1 MNYDMLFKSDN
12 HIEVAVI
19 GVSGFNHSLFT
30 YGFRGNKIKIR
41 IVCGRNIQK
50 CRDAYHS
57 VGVPSEKIQHCA
69 SYEEGIE
76 AHKLGKY
83 LIFNDVEI
91 AMRMPFDVVVEGTGN
106 PEASAVHVLS
116 AIENKKHIV
125 MVTKESDS
133 VAGSIIAHKAKKNGV
148 IYSLA
153 EGDQPSL
160 LVGLVTWARTAGL
173 KVLSIG
179 KSSEYDFIYDEEK
192 SEITVLDQTISVPM
206 FRGYWRLE
214 DDVAG
219 ILKERS
225 ELLSAINQ
233 RNIPDYA
240 EMGIVCNHLPEFHP
254 DIPRLHAPIAKTL
267 EIPDVMCPREYG
279 GIFSGDS
286 RIDVVNCL
294 RRPDEQ
300 SLEGGVWVVVACDDE
315 ETWNVLR
322 DKGVP
327 LSRNGKTALIYYPAH
342 YLGFEAIFSVLSV
355 GLLGLPTGSPEP
367 RPRYDLVA
375 RASKSLKKGTRFEA
389 RGHHHIIDGL
399 EGMLLPAEPI
409 ELENQ
414 LPYFLAD
421 RTILKEDIE
430 AGTLIT
436 GGMLE
441 WSEDAILWKLRKEQD
456 RVFFSQ

>member
-1 MNYDMLFKSDN
+1 MNYDILFKSDRKV
-12 HIEVAVI
+12 EVAVI

-30 YGFRGNKIKIR
+30 YGFRGEKIHIR

-57 VGVPSEKIQHCA
+57 VGIPDEKIQHCS

-76 AHKLGKY
+76 AHRKGKY

-133 VAGSIIAHKAKKNGV
+133 VAGSIIARKAKQNGV

-160 LVGLVTWARTAGL
+160 LVGLVSWARTAGL

-179 KSSEYDFIYDEEK
+179 KSSEYDFIYNEEK
-192 SEITVLDQTISVPM
+192 GEITVLDQTLSVPEL
-206 FRGYWRLE
+206 RDYWRFGKDIKGTLE
-214 DDVAG
+214 
-219 ILKERS
+219 KRS
-225 ELLSAINQ
+225 ELLSMFNQ

-254 DIPRLHAPIAKTL
+254 DIPRLHVPIAKTL
-267 EIPDVMCPREYG
+267 EIPDVMCSREYG
-279 GIFSGDS
+279 GIFNGDL

-300 SLEGGVWVVVACDDE
+300 SLEGGEWVVVACDDE

-327 LSRNGKTALIYYPAH
+327 LSRNEKTAMIYYPAH
-342 YLGFEAIFSVLSV
+342 YLGFESIFSVLSA
-355 GLLGLPTGSPEP
+355 GLLGMPTGSPEP

-375 RASKSLKKGTRFEA
+375 RTSKPLKKGTRFEA

-409 ELENQ
+409 SQGKQ
-414 LPYFLAD
+414 LPYFLSD
-421 RTILKEDIE
+421 STILKEDVE

-436 GGMLE
+436 SEMLE
-441 WSEDAILWKLRKEQD
+441 WSEDAVLWKLRKEQD
-456 RVFFSQ
+456 IAFFSE